1 MLTLGTGSLRFV
13 IGFTDPKAAWAE
25 IKEILIHVLQWIGG
39 MIALGGICFAV
50 AGVYWVYKWLFGG

>member
-13 IGFTDPKAAWAE
+13 IGFTDPKAARAV
-25 IKEILIHVLQWIGG
+25 IKGILILVLQWIGG

>member
-1 MLTLGTGSLRFV
+1 MLTLGTRSLRFV
-13 IGFTDPKAAWAE
+13 IGFTDPKAARAV
-25 IKEILIHVLQWIGG
+25 IKGILILVLQWIGG